1 MVEERVRQLLRE
13 AVPARLPEPRIDV
26 GAARRAGR
34 RRLRW
39 RRAAVS
45 VGSLAVLSA
54 ATAISLAA
62 GTLSPPWGGG
72 HGAPP
77 AAPRRPAV
85 KHHLLRAPREF
96 TMLVPYAAFG
106 YLPSGFSTDGQS
118 QISTP
123 TYLQLSAAVPS
134 QGTGPGSVA
143 PALLLDVNAAGA
155 CRLRATVGGHLS
167 GGSGCTFAPV
177 LGRAPDVQG
186 RPAYWV
192 SFGVIW
198 QYAPDAWASL
208 TADLSFFHPQAGSQR
223 PASRAQMRK
232 LQRTAMHLATAP
244 PSGAPAAELLKVA
257 GQVLYAQA
265 TPIRFPFRLAGRT
278 FARWQLAQ
286 EADFQT
292 AGGLLLGNTVTAAP
306 ARHPGSGVSITV
318 APAHSGQPNPCAK
331 VIPQQTQPVTV
342 DGVPAVLRILNETG
356 KQFETL
362 CITDIRGMSVFLG
375 EDSLQSLTGFFGHI
389 RLLGPDPAHWTSR
402 PLG

>member
-1 MVEERVRQLLRE
+1 MVEEQVRQLLHE
-13 AVPARLPEPRIDV
+13 AVPARLPESCIDV
-26 GAARRAGR
+26 GTARRAGR

-45 VGSLAVLSA
+45 AGSLGVLSA
-54 ATAISLAA
+54 VTAISLAA
-62 GTLSPPWGGG
+62 GTLSLPWGGA

-77 AAPRRPAV
+77 AASRRPAV
-85 KHHLLRAPREF
+85 KHHPLRAPRQF

-118 QISTP
+118 QISAP
-123 TYLQLSAAVPS
+123 TYLQLSAAAPS
-134 QGTGPGSVA
+134 QGTGPGGLG
-143 PALLLDVNAAGA
+143 PAVSLDVNAAGA
-155 CRLRATVGGHLS
+155 CRLRATAGRHLA

-198 QYAPDAWASL
+198 QYAPGAWASL
-208 TADLSFFHPQAGSQR
+208 TADLYFFHPQASLQR
-223 PASRAQMRK
+223 SASRAQMRK
-232 LQRTAMHLATAP
+232 LQRTAMRWATTP
-244 PSGAPAAELLKVA
+244 PSGASAAELLKVA
-257 GQVLYAQA
+257 GHVRFAQA
-265 TPIRFPFRLAGRT
+265 TPIRFPFRLSGST
-278 FARWQLAQ
+278 FARWQPAQ

-356 KQFETL
+356 KQFESL
-362 CITDIRGMSVFLG
+362 CVTNIHGMSVFLG
-375 EDSLQSLTGFFGHI
+375 EDTLRSLTGFFVHI
-389 RLLGPDPAHWTSR
+389 RLLGTDPAHWTTR